1 MFVDYYAVLDISVD
15 ATNEEIKKAYREQSK
30 KWHPDKNKGID
41 TKEQMQ
47 LINEAN
53 LILKDAEARSK
64 YDIEYNFFKK
74 SSNSFEE
81 IIEDEDKGAEF
92 KEAYSSFTKSTKYE
106 YKDYEVRDPEL
117 SKWMKNAKNQS
128 IQIVEQFFS
137 ELGTLTQVGVKA
149 VLKEMWEKFLIFLV
163 LGIIGSIIY
172 MIAK

>member
-1 MFVDYYAVLDISVD
+1 
-15 ATNEEIKKAYREQSK
+15 
-30 KWHPDKNKGID
+30 
-41 TKEQMQ
+41 MQ
-47 LINEAN
+47 
-53 LILKDAEARSK
+53 
-64 YDIEYNFFKK
+64 
-74 SSNSFEE
+74 
-81 IIEDEDKGAEF
+81 
-92 KEAYSSFTKSTKYE
+92 YE

-137 ELGTLTQVGVKA
+137 DLGTLTQVGVKA